1 MVYTSYTPMYYTS
14 LHDSIASI
22 CKSILPFSFKRRR
35 IPAIVAAEQRL
46 SKQQSDNLKWQQ
58 DSFHQILKLMGL
70 CKESIL
76 PETEVSAFRSHL
88 LKTLIALPSDYEQ
101 PILLRD
107 KLVFLQEL
115 LYAQCISEDEYHS
128 SKRPLLQRL
137 AVQGVEIEA
146 RDIVVFAPKESSEEC
161 PVIDLKE
168 EKCKESSNSKTKP
181 KNGSSVK
188 KIFGFT
194 SSHKSTKGKED
205 KGLIDPGPDN
215 FALASSA
222 KNELG
227 LPKENPFGDSHVR
240 ERESETQSILM
251 SESLPPEKT
260 KVENRS
266 GGDKGKKNAFR
277 TLFQKEEK
285 EGYYE
290 QLNSK
295 SAKKQWGFD
304 GLKKWKRIDSED
316 ETAPLPLSEKSDSEA
331 FLGLSGLVSSPVGEW
346 ADTKQIKRK
355 LHSNGSPSDFFIDKV
370 YGDKI
375 KKELSRIHTEL
386 NAKNP
391 NLQFSNDQIEAI
403 STTLP
408 VDKADLK
415 NFFPKSWC
423 DRHGDVVLDVVRK
436 EFKDHVGEMDTSKNA
451 TREKHNN
458 SSKRWTTFDDDEN
471 CHPNLFSSQDNSF
484 PMKQAACFKNN
495 PFFPDYDQTDSCGN
509 KQRSSETAFMQNQ
522 NPFWTPT
529 HVSSMLG

>member
-14 LHDSIASI
+14 LHDLDRLDLQVHPPVLLQEAEDSCDRGGGAE
-22 CKSILPFSFKRRR
+22 
-35 IPAIVAAEQRL
+35 AIEAAVGQPEVAARLVPSDPQADGSLQREYFAG
-46 SKQQSDNLKWQQ
+46 NR
-58 DSFHQILKLMGL
+58 GL
-70 CKESIL
+70 CFS
-76 PETEVSAFRSHL
+76 
-88 LKTLIALPSDYEQ
+88 
-101 PILLRD
+101 
-107 KLVFLQEL
+107 EL
-115 LYAQCISEDEYHS
+115 LYAKCISEDEYHS

-146 RDIVVFAPKESSEEC
+146 RDIVVFAPKESSEDW

-205 KGLIDPGPDN
+205 KGLIDPGPDH
-215 FALASSA
+215 FALAASA

-227 LPKENPFGDSHVR
+227 LSKENPFWDGHVR
-240 ERESETQSILM
+240 EKESEMQSILM

-260 KVENRS
+260 KVDNRS
-266 GGDKGKKNAFR
+266 GSDKGKKNVFR

-331 FLGLSGLVSSPVGEW
+331 FLGLSGLVSSPVGER

-370 YGDKI
+370 
-375 KKELSRIHTEL
+375 LH
-386 NAKNP
+386 
-391 NLQFSNDQIEAI
+391 
-403 STTLP
+403 
-408 VDKADLK
+408 
-415 NFFPKSWC
+415 C
-423 DRHGDVVLDVVRK
+423 
-436 EFKDHVGEMDTSKNA
+436 
-451 TREKHNN
+451 
-458 SSKRWTTFDDDEN
+458 
-471 CHPNLFSSQDNSF
+471 
-484 PMKQAACFKNN
+484 AC
-495 PFFPDYDQTDSCGN
+495 
-509 KQRSSETAFMQNQ
+509 
-522 NPFWTPT
+522 
-529 HVSSMLG
+529 